1 MAANRVAV
9 AAYLAEEAAVAEE
22 ADPGVHRLVEG
33 VVAHVAS
40 GAWPVITAVAERVW
54 PVKTGASSRM
64 RWWRGRGGGVML
76 ISRDAFIMGVLE
88 K

>member
-64 RWWRGRGGGVML
+64 RWWRGRGGGVIMR
-76 ISRDAFIMGVLE
+76 ISRDAFMGVLE